1 MLCAKYKD
9 STMPTSSHVLP
20 RTCSLRRRRLPL
32 PFLALGS
39 LLASSKTCHGF
50 CTNRDAVP
58 HTTRRTRA
66 RLAPTNN
73 SECSNVRFSSKTT
86 DSTQSRGLCLST
98 DRDGIAENDAAEK
111 ISANPSSRNISLTQR
126 VRILFYRTVLS
137 VTSLLITALAIFDS
151 DILSGTGMDGASI
164 IDWTESVLPL
174 TAGMTLL
181 LAPVPNVGRATLNF
195 VGIISIVS
203 ALPVASSIL
212 ETTGS
217 GAVEDIQRVLV
228 ALSLMS
234 ICAREIFYFGWAY
247 KVEAIVALVTLPL
260 SLVVASDQ
268 AVGFS
273 LPMCAL
279 AMDVLATGKVFEP
292 CTEDFE
298 RSNSEFLADG
308 RSN

>member
-1 MLCAKYKD
+1 M
-9 STMPTSSHVLP
+9 
-20 RTCSLRRRRLPL
+20 
-32 PFLALGS
+32 
-39 LLASSKTCHGF
+39 
-50 CTNRDAVP
+50 
-58 HTTRRTRA
+58 
-66 RLAPTNN
+66 
-73 SECSNVRFSSKTT
+73 RFSSKTT

-111 ISANPSSRNISLTQR
+111 ISANPSSRNISLIQR

-137 VTSLLITALAIFDS
+137 VISLLITALAIFDS

-212 ETTGS
+212 ETTGT